1 MRKSISPY
9 PVLAVDGDGS
19 GVVSQAGAVLLL
31 RTAEQVGLVK
41 GLSKVLVPWR
51 KPLSVHD
58 PGKIV
63 LDLAASLAIGGDCVS
78 DLAVLRAEPGVFGLV
93 ASDPTVS
100 RLVSVLAADAPKA
113 LSAIASARAAARGR
127 AWALAGDHA
136 PDHGIDASRPLLID
150 LDATLTDA
158 HSDKERAAP
167 TFKRGY
173 GFHPLWAFID
183 HGETGTGEPAAA
195 LLRPGNSGS
204 NTAADHKQVL
214 HEALLQLPWAA
225 SWRVGRKVLVR
236 TDSGG
241 GTHEFVGY
249 CHARRVQ
256 YSIGFTLTGEI
267 VEAMDAHL
275 TDDDWTPAYDA
286 GGEVRDGA
294 WVVEATGL
302 VDLSGWPTGM
312 RLVVRK
318 ERPHPGAQ
326 LRFTDRDGLRLT
338 AFVTNTTKGQLPDL
352 ELRHRQRARCEDRI
366 RNAKDTGLRN
376 LPFHSFDANRIWLAL
391 VALALD
397 LTAWMQ
403 TLALHDHHA
412 RRWEPKT
419 LRLRLFS
426 IPARLARH
434 ARRTHLRLSAHN
446 PWTGLALTALTR
458 LQPG

>member
-1 MRKSISPY
+1 VRKSISPY
-9 PVLAVDGDGS
+9 PALAVDGAGS

-31 RTAEQVGLVK
+31 RTAERVGLVT
-41 GLSKVLVPWR
+41 GLSKALSPWR

-78 DLAVLRAEPGVFGLV
+78 DLALLRAEPGVFGLV

-100 RLVSVLAADAPKA
+100 RLVAVLAADAPKA
-113 LSAIASARAAARGR
+113 LSAIASARADARAR
-127 AWALAGDHA
+127 AWVLAERHA
-136 PDHGIDASRPLLID
+136 PDHGIDAQHPLVID
-150 LDATLTDA
+150 LDATLLDA
-158 HSDKERAAP
+158 HSEKQNAAP
-167 TFKRGY
+167 TWKRGF
-173 GFHPLWAFID
+173 GFHPLCAFID
-183 HGETGTGEPAAA
+183 HGPGGTGEPAVLA
-195 LLRPGNSGS
+195 LRPGNAGS
-204 NTAADHKQVL
+204 NTALDHRQVL
-214 HEALLQLPWAA
+214 HEALWQLPWDP

-256 YSIGFTLTGEI
+256 YSIGFTLTDEI
-267 VEAMDAHL
+267 AEAMDTHL
-275 TDDDWTPAYDA
+275 SAGDWTPAYDA
-286 GGEVRDGA
+286 DGEVRDGA
-294 WVVEATGL
+294 WVVEVTGIT
-302 VDLSGWPTGM
+302 DLSGWPPGM
-312 RLVVRK
+312 RLIVRK

-326 LRFTDRDGLRLT
+326 LRFTDRDGMRLT
-338 AFVTNTTKGQLPDL
+338 AFVTNTTRGQLPDL
-352 ELRHRQRARCEDRI
+352 ELRHRRRARCEDRI
-366 RNAKDTGLRN
+366 RAAKDTGLRN
-376 LPFHSFDANRIWLAL
+376 LPFHSFNANRVWLAL

-419 LRLRLFS
+419 LRLLLFS

-446 PWTGLALTALTR
+446 PWTSLAVTALAR
-458 LQPG
+458 LHPG